1 MNIRRISL
9 RSMFWYMVKRIWII
23 LLCAVCCGALLA
35 GYKYMKDKKSAD
47 SKVSDDGSGLTDQ
60 ERQDVENS
68 ASQYKYQL
76 ETEAYLTESPLMKMN
91 PKKEPQILVEYLI
104 RMDYA
109 GDSSAQKFYT
119 DGVIENTYL
128 QMLRAYINDGMYLPD
143 LVKVDSTYDGF
154 GYIKELVWC
163 NNSGGGEFTLGVI
176 AYDPYP
182 NLAAD
187 VRKVTEAY
195 MAELMEKEKG
205 LSITAVKE
213 GSYSI
218 YDSTTDTAQKNAV
231 SNMVTYRKA
240 VANAY
245 NNFSAEQQ
253 AYFWN
258 LVGGKKT
265 ESAEKTKVGFSKK
278 FAAVGVVLGFAGG
291 IFLLIIMLYLSP
303 KHASPADYTENA
315 GLRSFGMVYLPGKGG
330 WTLKKELKGSL
341 FPSNEESVNY
351 AALRIGTYCKAHEI
365 SDLAVLSSAGTKKV
379 EQAVEKL
386 GKALKKESITLHST
400 EHVAEDSKALQ
411 ELLKVKKCIFLEELH
426 GGSRMK
432 QQELLQFCRENEV
445 EVIGALGVTEL
456 MLGDT
461 AKA

>member
-23 LLCAVCCGALLA
+23 LLCAVACGALLA
-35 GYKYMKDKKSAD
+35 GYKYMKDKKSAN

-68 ASQYKYQL
+68 AAQYKYQL
-76 ETEAYLTESPLMKMN
+76 ETEAYLSESPLMKMN
-91 PKKEPQILVEYLI
+91 PKKENQTLVEYQV

-109 GDSSAQKFYT
+109 GDSSERKFYT

-128 QMLRAYINDGMYLPD
+128 QLLRAYINDSMFVTDIVD
-143 LVKVDSTYDGF
+143 LNSVYEGF
-154 GYIKELVWC
+154 NYIKELVWC

-176 AYDPYP
+176 TYESFPD
-182 NLAAD
+182 LAAD

-195 MAELMEKEKG
+195 MDELMTKEQG

-218 YDSTTDTAQKNAV
+218 YDSATDTAQKNAV

-240 VANAY
+240 VSNAL
-245 NNFSAEQQ
+245 NSFSTEQQ

-258 LVGGKKT
+258 LVGGKKSEST
-265 ESAEKTKVGFSKK
+265 EKAKVGFSKK
-278 FAAVGVVLGFAGG
+278 FTAVGIVLGFAGG
-291 IFLLIIMLYLSP
+291 IFLVIIMLYLSP
-303 KHASPADYTENA
+303 KHASPADYAENA
-315 GLRSFGMVYLPGKGG
+315 GLRSFGMVFLPGKGA
-330 WTLKKELKGSL
+330 WTVRKEMKGSL
-341 FPSNEESVNY
+341 FPTNEESINY
-351 AALRIGTYCKAHEI
+351 AALRVGTYCKAHEI
-365 SDLAVLSSAGTKKV
+365 SDLAVLSSAGTEHV
-379 EQAVEKL
+379 ERAAEEL
-386 GKALKKESITLHST
+386 GKALKKEGITLRST
-400 EHVAEDSKALQ
+400 EHVAEDSKALR
-411 ELLKVKKCIFLEELH
+411 ELLMVKRCIFLEELH

-432 QQELLQFCRENEV
+432 QQELLQFCKENEV
-445 EVIGALGVTEL
+445 DVIGALGVAEL
-456 MLGDT
+456 TLGDT